1 MPGIA
6 GIVSKNAKDNS
17 IVFSKML
24 ESLDHFNYKI
34 DSTSSNN
41 VHFGRV
47 HLNYVSNKNEFER
60 SVDGRFLLTF
70 SGEIFSYKSFETSQI
85 DDDQE
90 FFLRIF
96 VNDGIDCLKSI
107 NGHYCA
113 ALYDFVEEKLYLI
126 SDRMGTRPLYYAHTN
141 NDFVFAPE
149 VKAILKS
156 DISKDIDYAAISDLF
171 SFAHLF
177 GHKTLFKGISQLPEA
192 SFLVL
197 GKDSFTIHKY
207 WDLPESGEA
216 YMKMWPDKRAIEQ
229 KTDEFIEIFS
239 NAMRRN
245 FTKNNNKILLSLSG
259 GLDSRYV
266 AAYAKSLGVN
276 PLVSFTMG
284 PDNSEDQIY
293 SKLVAEK
300 LGIQHNPFEVKPK
313 NIWADAQRFAYFSDN
328 MAMIYGPIQG
338 FEALE
343 SFFGKS
349 QITISSQMCDAIF
362 GGNLWRKKLKILLRK
377 NSFDEEARIIV
388 TDSFKLFDDNHLRQ
402 ILTKEFYQKLNNK
415 YKEVPQQYINSTNIP
430 IHAYIN
436 LLMNEHGRRGT
447 LSGNF
452 MNNLYMETRMP
463 SYDNDVIEFAYKLP
477 LKLREH
483 QYLYRKAFTRLYP
496 DLAKIKRER
505 YHIPINASNT
515 RYNLSILENKVASLI
530 KSSQLSP
537 LINYIPKYNRPTY
550 IDYNG
555 WFKRE
560 LYNEMVGVVL
570 DERTL
575 SRGIFNP
582 EGLKQL
588 IQLHQNPRNN
598 HSRLIWQVINIE
610 YFFRNFID

>member
-6 GIVSKNAKDNS
+6 GIVSNNLQDNS
-17 IVFSKML
+17 MLFSKML
-24 ESLDHFNYKI
+24 ESLNHFNYKI
-34 DSTSSNN
+34 ESTSHNN
-41 VHFGRV
+41 LHFGRV
-47 HLNYVSNKNEFER
+47 HLNYVSNKYDFVHSNNDR
-60 SVDGRFLLTF
+60 YLLTF
-70 SGEIFSYKSFETSQI
+70 SGEIFSYKTIETNLI

-90 FFLRIF
+90 FFLSVFIK
-96 VNDGIDCLKSI
+96 DGIDCLKWI

-113 ALYDFVEEKLYLI
+113 ALYDFTEEKLYLI
-126 SDRMGTRPLYYAHTN
+126 SDRMGTRPLYYAQVN
-141 NDFVFAPE
+141 NNFIFAPE

-156 DISKDIDYAAISDLF
+156 DIHKNIDYAAISDLF

-177 GHKTLFKGISQLPEA
+177 GHKTLFQGIYQLPEA
-192 SFLVL
+192 SYLVL
-197 GKDSFTIHKY
+197 HKNNVSIRKY
-207 WDLPESGEA
+207 WALPEYADA
-216 YMKMWPDKRAIEQ
+216 YKKVWPSKKTIE
-229 KTDEFIEIFS
+229 KDTDEFIEIFS

-245 FTKNNNKILLSLSG
+245 FTKNNSKILLSLSG

-266 AAYAKSLGVN
+266 AAFAKSLGVD
-276 PLVSFTMG
+276 PLISFTMG

-293 SKLVAEK
+293 SRQVAEK
-300 LGIQHNPFEVKPK
+300 IGIQHNPFEVKPN
-313 NIWADAQRFAYFSDN
+313 NIWKDAQRFAYFSDY
-328 MAMIYGPIQG
+328 MSMIYGPIQG

-343 SFFGKS
+343 SFYGKT
-349 QITISSQMCDAIF
+349 QVTVSSQMCDAIF
-362 GGNLWRKKLKILLRK
+362 GGNLWRKKLKILLNK
-377 NSFDEEARIIV
+377 NQFDKEANLIV
-388 TDSFKLFDDNHLRQ
+388 TDSFKLFDDNLLKL
-402 ILTKEFYQKLNNK
+402 IFTNEFYQKIRDK

-430 IHAYIN
+430 IHAYVN

-505 YHIPINASNT
+505 YHIPIDASNA
-515 RYNLSILENKVASLI
+515 RYSLSIYENKFASLL
-530 KSSQLSP
+530 KGSKLSP
-537 LINYIPKYNRPTY
+537 IISHIPRYNRPTY

-555 WFKRE
+555 WFKKE
-560 LYNEMVGVVL
+560 LYNEMIGVIL
-570 DERTL
+570 DKRTL
-575 SRGIFNP
+575 SREIYNP

-588 IQLHQNPRNN
+588 VLSHQNPRNN
-598 HSRLIWQVINIE
+598 HSKLLWQVINIE